1 MIMHS
6 SQNMRKGLAADLC
19 RRGSQGAARKGR
31 HMNRRKLLVCGILAP
46 VLIASSGSAQQVS
59 KVPRIGVLLFGGPGP
74 VLDAFR
80 HGFEELGYVDRK
92 NILIEP
98 RFAQGQL
105 DRMPELAAELVNLEV
120 DVIAAVGAVAARA
133 AQKATTKIPIVMV
146 AVIDPVAVGMVA
158 TLQRPGGNVT
168 GITNFDAQQPT
179 SQFELLK
186 EVFPKLA
193 RVAILSDEDIP
204 HSPTDPGWNPLERAN
219 DTAARALG
227 LSPQT
232 LKVRGPTPDLDGV
245 YATIERDRADA
256 LLVLNVPVT
265 FVHRQRIAELA
276 SAHRV
281 PTMFGGG
288 YANAGGLITY
298 GTSGED
304 MFPRMA
310 GYVDK
315 ILKGANP
322 GDLPIDVVI
331 RRELIVNLRTAR
343 EIGVTIPPEVV
354 RRADRV
360 IE

>member
-1 MIMHS
+1 M
-6 SQNMRKGLAADLC
+6 LVA
-19 RRGSQGAARKGR
+19 GAA
-31 HMNRRKLLVCGILAP
+31 
-46 VLIASSGSAQQVS
+46 SAQQVA

-74 VLDAFR
+74 VLNAFR
-80 HGFEELGYVDRK
+80 QGLEKLGYVDGK

-98 RFAQGQL
+98 RFAQG
-105 DRMPELAAELVNLEV
+105 ELERLPGLAGELVSLDV

-158 TLQRPGGNVT
+158 SLQHPGGNVT
-168 GITNFDAQQPT
+168 GIIDFDARQPAR
-179 SQFELLK
+179 QFNLLK

-193 RVAILSDEDIP
+193 RVAILSDEQIP
-204 HSPTDPGWNPLERAN
+204 HSPADPGWNPLERAN

-227 LSPQT
+227 LLPQM

-245 YATIERDRADA
+245 YAAIQRERADA
-256 LLVLNVPVT
+256 LLVLSVPVT
-265 FVHRQRIAELA
+265 FIHRQRIAELA
-276 SAHRV
+276 SAHLV
-281 PTMFGGG
+281 PTMFPGG
-288 YANAGGLITY
+288 YSNAGGLITY

-322 GDLPIDVVI
+322 GELSIEVI
-331 RRELIVNLRTAR
+331 TRRELIVNVKTAR
-343 EIGVTIPPEVV
+343 EIGVTIPSEVI